1 MIAPDI
7 LLAGL
12 EDSIVLRRGFTD
24 KIPRAGI
31 LLLDAEA
38 LPQEQALYLGSWQ
51 DIPAGFPEDA
61 LLLCSDADAYV
72 GELSEFLP
80 RFRNLILF
88 RMRTPRLYNEI
99 SSRYRRYND
108 WRKELILTKDLQA
121 LTQLTS
127 DVCGYPIAVVDA
139 FFQQMAAACPVEPK
153 SEMFRTLIQNKVL
166 PQDVA
171 ESMLPTERG
180 SQYADKLTFTFS
192 GVTVVDYLVRYDS
205 KSIARI
211 LVEFSNDSDPRLA
224 SLYLDDFFNA
234 ARPLIHSTDTLKNLS
249 MNAISTL
256 IADLIDLRITDA
268 EEVER
273 RRKLVPD
280 MVKGKVYHPIVIRF
294 QNPGA
299 HIPYTYIT
307 GQLERIFRHCSV
319 TSYNDGL
326 LVIAAKKHFNAEIE
340 YDHAQLKTLL
350 ETYDA
355 TAGIGDCTLFL
366 SSLRPLYIQAS
377 AAARLGRTFSRD
389 KTERIFYYR
398 DYRMYF
404 YTDLVIEAAVRQH
417 EFWNISYLCTP
428 GIIAVLRY
436 DKKYEKDL
444 YKTLQV
450 YLECNCNASLCA
462 QKMGVHRNTIN
473 YRIDLLEDLL
483 AGKLSDF
490 KFRQTIEFSM
500 LILDYEVQYLHC
512 NPLDTSGK
520 MALDLDW
527 MSFKSFTDRP

>member
-1 MIAPDI
+1 MFFPDI
-7 LLAGL
+7 LIAGL
-12 EDSIVLRRGFTD
+12 GNFVLYRRGCTE
-24 KIPRAGI
+24 KRERGGI
-31 LLLDAEA
+31 LLLDEDTS
-38 LPQEQALYLGSWQ
+38 LQATPLYIGSWK
-51 DIPAGFPEDA
+51 DIPETVPEDCCIF
-61 LLLCSDADAYV
+61 CSEGADYE
-72 GELSEFLP
+72 GDYDTICPSC
-80 RFRNLILF
+80 RNLILF
-88 RMRTPRLYNEI
+88 DLRTTRLYNEV
-99 SSRYRRYND
+99 STRYRQYIL
-108 WRKELILTKDLQA
+108 WRAKLDHSRDLDEMTRLA
-121 LTQLTS
+121 STVS
-127 DVCGYPIAVVDA
+127 GYPVAIVDS
-139 FFQQMAAACPVEPK
+139 FFQTMAIHAVTEPTSSVFHALLQEK
-153 SEMFRTLIQNKVL
+153 ALSQNTAEHMLSSERSSHYANKL
-166 PQDVA
+166 
-171 ESMLPTERG
+171 L
-180 SQYADKLTFTFS
+180 FTFEEQL
-192 GVTVVDYLVRYDS
+192 VEDYLIRYDNR
-205 KSIARI
+205 SIARI
-211 LVEFSNDSDPRLA
+211 LVEQTPGVDPVLA
-224 SLYLDDFFNA
+224 QHYIDDFLRA
-234 ARPLIHSTDTLKNLS
+234 ARPLVQSHDDLKKMS

-340 YDHAQLKTLL
+340 SDHAQLKTLL